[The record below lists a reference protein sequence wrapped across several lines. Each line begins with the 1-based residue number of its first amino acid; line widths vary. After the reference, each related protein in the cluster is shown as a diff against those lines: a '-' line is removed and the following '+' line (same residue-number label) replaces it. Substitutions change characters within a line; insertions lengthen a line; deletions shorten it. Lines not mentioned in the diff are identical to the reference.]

1 MVGEAAVVAGAD
13 VGAAGLHAQIG
24 LVGLQKKG
32 RSKYPHDS
40 VDRRR
45 DKEMVNLFP
54 AAVIFEG
61 AGRLKGGGR
70 F

>member
-1 MVGEAAVVAGAD
+1 MVGDAAVVAGAD